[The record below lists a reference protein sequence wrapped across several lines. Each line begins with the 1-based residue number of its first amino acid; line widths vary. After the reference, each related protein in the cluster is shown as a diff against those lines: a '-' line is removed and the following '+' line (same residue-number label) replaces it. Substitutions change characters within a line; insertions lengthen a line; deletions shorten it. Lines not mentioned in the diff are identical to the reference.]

1 MKDFL
6 NFTNDF
12 FSVANDENKVK
23 NQAELP
29 YYSKYLLLAAY
40 FASYNPATT
49 DRRFFTKKSAGRM
62 SKRTKHSI
70 KAAKNLDKKF
80 LGKKFFHPVSLLKM
94 RGMNGR
100 QIGENL
106 SLDIYTLKHDYTVL

>member
-1 MKDFL
+1 MG
-6 NFTNDF
+6 
-12 FSVANDENKVK
+12 NDENKVK

-49 DRRFFTKKSAGRM
+49 DRRFFTKKSCGRM
-62 SKRTKHSI
+62 SKRAKQSA

-80 LGKKFFHPVSLLKM
+80 LGKKYSINFFFKKRVLLKDPFA
-94 RGMNGR
+94 NW
-100 QIGENL
+100 
-106 SLDIYTLKHDYTVL
+106 